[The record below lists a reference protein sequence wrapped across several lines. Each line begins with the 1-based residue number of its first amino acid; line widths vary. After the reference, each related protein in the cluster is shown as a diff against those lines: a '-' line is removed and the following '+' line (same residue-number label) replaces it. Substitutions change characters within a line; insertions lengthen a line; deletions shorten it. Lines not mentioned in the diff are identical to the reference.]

1 MQKIIKLSLTLF
13 VFCVLAG
20 GSLAGIYLLTAPL
33 IERNTRLAYENSV
46 KEVVPNGAGRA
57 VLVAPRGYGGQIE
70 MIVGISTSGEVLGVK
85 VLKQKET
92 PGLGSAITKMSF
104 LQQFIGKSLKDR
116 LAPKEDI
123 DTITGATIS
132 TRAVCDGIKQALK
145 AQP

>member
-1 MQKIIKLSLTLF
+1 
-13 VFCVLAG
+13 
-20 GSLAGIYLLTAPL
+20 
-33 IERNTRLAYENSV
+33 
-46 KEVVPNGAGRA
+46 
-57 VLVAPRGYGGQIE
+57 
-70 MIVGISTSGEVLGVK
+70 